1 MQIVTYMI
9 KADELNIQT
18 NDAASSRLGFV
29 QGDWIVDAVF
39 AQQWLMQEQNEQFP
53 HLLPTDLLT
62 LLERGNN
69 EFLILA
75 NVVEKMAQYDV
86 SKCKVEGEGIALG
99 RDEILLLSPLPIPIS
114 FRDFYGFE
122 QHVKTCREKRGL
134 SIIPEWYELPVFY
147 FSNHRAIIGTDQKV
161 KKPSY
166 TNCMDFELEVACVIG
181 KRGKDISVE
190 AARDHIAGLMI
201 LNDWSARDIQ
211 RKEMAVGLG
220 PSKGKDFATSFGP
233 YFVPLSSLEDRRDGD
248 RWDLRMVARINGVQ
262 VSQGNLKDLTWTFSQ
277 MVSHA
282 SQDCELVPG
291 EVFGSGTVGTG
302 CLLEL
307 GPEVHRYLEPGDIV
321 ELEVERLGVLRNRIS
336 RN

>member
-18 NDAASSRLGFV
+18 NDVASSRLGFI
-29 QGDWIVDAVF
+29 QGDWIVDTAF
-39 AQQWLMQEQNEQFP
+39 AQQWLIQEQNEEFP

-62 LLERGNN
+62 LLERGKS
-69 EFLILA
+69 ELLILA
-75 NVVEKMAQYDV
+75 NVVEKMVRYDV
-86 SKCKVEGEGIALG
+86 SKCKVDGEGIALG
-99 RDEILLLSPLPIPIS
+99 QDEIFLLAPLPLPVS

-134 SIIPEWYELPVFY
+134 SMIPEWYELPVFY
-147 FSNHRAIIGTDQKV
+147 FSNHRAIIGSDQKV

-166 TNCMDFELEVACVIG
+166 TSCLDFELEVACVIG
-181 KRGKDISVE
+181 KRGKDIAVE
-190 AARDHIAGLMI
+190 DALDHIAGFMI

-220 PSKGKDFATSFGP
+220 PSKGKDFATSCGP
-233 YFVPLSSLEDRRDGD
+233 YFVPLYSLEDRRNGD
-248 RWDLRMVARINGVQ
+248 HWDLQMVARINGVQ
-262 VSQGNLKDLTWTFSQ
+262 VSEGNLKDLTWTFSQ
-277 MVSHA
+277 MISHA

-291 EVFGSGTVGTG
+291 EVLGSGTVGTG

-307 GPEVHRYLEPGDIV
+307 GTEVHRYLEPGDIV

>member
-9 KADELNIQT
+9 KADELNIHT
-18 NDAASSRLGFV
+18 HDVGSSRLGFM
-29 QGDWIVDAVF
+29 QDDWIVDAVF
-39 AQQWLMQEQNEQFP
+39 AQQWLIQEKQEVFP

-62 LLERGNN
+62 LLERGKN
-69 EFLILA
+69 EFLILES
-75 NVVEKMAQYDV
+75 VVKKMAPFNV
-86 SKCKVEGEGIALG
+86 SKCKVEGEGIALEP
-99 RDEILLLSPLPIPIS
+99 DELLLLPPLPMPVS

-134 SIIPEWYELPVFY
+134 SMVPEWYELPVFY
-147 FSNHRAIIGTDQKV
+147 FSNHRAMVGMDHKI
-161 KKPSY
+161 KKPDY
-166 TNCMDFELEVACVIG
+166 TSCLDFELEVACVIG
-181 KRGKDISVE
+181 KRGKNIAVE
-190 AARDHIAGLMI
+190 DARDHIAGLMI

-220 PSKGKDFATSFGP
+220 PSKGKDFATSMGP
-233 YFVPLSSLEDRRDGD
+233 YFVPLSSLEDRRKGD
-248 RWDLRMVARINGVQ
+248 HWNLKMVARINGKQ
-262 VSQGNLKDLTWTFSQ
+262 VSKGNLRDLTWTFSE
-277 MVSHA
+277 MVAHA

-307 GPEVHRYLEPGDIV
+307 GPEVHRYLEPGDMI
-321 ELEVERLGVLRNRIS
+321 ELEVERLGVLCNRIS

>member
-1 MQIVTYMI
+1 MQIVTYKI

-18 NDAASSRLGFV
+18 HDVASSRLGFM
-29 QGDWIVDAVF
+29 QDDWVVDAVF
-39 AQQWLMQEQNEQFP
+39 AQQWLIQEQQEVFP

-62 LLERGNN
+62 LLERGRN
-69 EFLILA
+69 EFRILES
-75 NVVEKMAQYDV
+75 VVHKVAQFDV
-86 SKCKVEGEGIALG
+86 SKCKVEGEGIALEL
-99 RDEILLLSPLPIPIS
+99 DELLILPPLPVPVS

-134 SIIPEWYELPVFY
+134 DMIPEWYELPVFY
-147 FSNHRAIIGTDQKV
+147 FSNHRAMVGMDHKI
-161 KKPSY
+161 KKPDY
-166 TNCMDFELEVACVIG
+166 TSCLDFELEVACVIG
-181 KRGKDISVE
+181 KRGKNIAVE
-190 AARDHIAGLMI
+190 DARDHIAGLMI

-220 PSKGKDFATSFGP
+220 PSKGKDFATSMGP
-233 YFVPLSSLEDRRDGD
+233 YFVPLFALEDRRRGD
-248 RWDLRMVARINGVQ
+248 HWDLKMAARINGKQ
-262 VSQGNLKDLTWTFSQ
+262 VSKGNLRDLTWTFSA
-277 MVSHA
+277 MVAHA

-307 GPEVHRYLEPGDIV
+307 GIEVHRYLEPGDII
-321 ELEVERLGVLRNRIS
+321 ELEVERLGVLSNRIS